1 MEVRDHRIELID
13 RTRAAV
19 TERLTKEINHWDH
32 RAQQLRLQ
40 ESAGQVNARLNSE
53 IAQRRADDLQA
64 RLQNRLR
71 ELNLE
76 AQLSPLPPVVLGG
89 AIIIPVSRLQTLT
102 PRLAETAPPYT
113 PDAEA
118 RRRIELLA
126 MSAVIAAERKLG
138 YEPMDVSTENRG
150 YDVESRITG
159 TGKLRFLEVKGRAIG
174 ADSVT
179 ITRNEIMTALNKP
192 DDFIL
197 AIVTVDGDAA
207 EPRYVREPFQRE
219 PDFAVTSVN
228 YRLADLLQRAAP
240 PA

>member
-1 MEVRDHRIELID
+1 M
-13 RTRAAV
+13 A
-19 TERLTKEINHWDH
+19 
-32 RAQQLRLQ
+32 
-40 ESAGQVNARLNSE
+40 
-53 IAQRRADDLQA
+53 
-64 RLQNRLR
+64 
-71 ELNLE
+71 
-76 AQLSPLPPVVLGG
+76 
-89 AIIIPVSRLQTLT
+89 
-102 PRLAETAPPYT
+102 
-113 PDAEA
+113 
-118 RRRIELLA
+118 
-126 MSAVIAAERKLG
+126 AVIAAERKLG

-150 YDVESRITG
+150 YDVESRIAG

-207 EPRYVREPFQRE
+207 DPRYVRQPFQRE

-228 YRLADLLQRAAP
+228 YNLDGLLSHATP